1 MKYLSIIFFI
11 LIFGYFALFI
21 SLNSSFINLDLYF
34 YELNGITS
42 GIALISTLLAGML
55 LSFILQ
61 IPVIFRKKD
70 KRKKEKNDS

>member
-1 MKYLSIIFFI
+1 MKYVSIIFFI

-21 SLNSSFINLDLYF
+21 NLNSSFISLDLYF
-34 YELNGITS
+34 YEFNGITS
-42 GIALISTLLAGML
+42 GIAFILTLLAGML

-70 KRKKEKNDS
+70 KNKKKKNDS